1 MSARNAVTARVI
13 GYQLRD
19 LGRSRWLIGYGLFFF
34 AAAELLL
41 RFGGGGTKALVS
53 LVNVVLLLV
62 PMVST
67 VFGTMYVYNAREFIE
82 LLLAQP
88 VRRDQLYLG
97 LYLGLALP
105 LSAAFGLGLVIPFL
119 LRGTEAAG
127 TWALLATTVG
137 TGVVLTAVF
146 VALAFVI
153 AIRADDKVKG
163 LGVAVGLWLAF
174 GLLYD
179 GAVLLAVL
187 VFGDYPLE
195 HALLGVMFA
204 NPIDLARVLLLLQ
217 MDTSALM
224 GYTGAV
230 FERFFGGAGGR
241 AAATAALACW
251 VTVPVLLGMR
261 QFRKHDF

>member
-1 MSARNAVTARVI
+1 MIARHAVTARVM
-13 GYQLRD
+13 GYQVRD
-19 LGRSRWLIGYGLFFF
+19 LARSRWLVGYGLFFVV
-34 AAAELLL
+34 AAELLL
-41 RFGGGGTKALVS
+41 RFGGGDAKALVS

-97 LYLGLALP
+97 LYLGLAVP
-105 LSAAFGLGLVIPFL
+105 LSAAFALGLVVPFL
-119 LRGTEAAG
+119 VRGAG
-127 TWALLATTVG
+127 AGAWALLATTVG
-137 TGVVLTAVF
+137 TGVLLTAVF

-163 LGVAVGLWLAF
+163 LGAAIGLWLAF

-187 VFGDYPLE
+187 LFSEYPLE
-195 HALLGVMFA
+195 RALLGLMFA

-241 AAATAALACW
+241 AAATAALTCW